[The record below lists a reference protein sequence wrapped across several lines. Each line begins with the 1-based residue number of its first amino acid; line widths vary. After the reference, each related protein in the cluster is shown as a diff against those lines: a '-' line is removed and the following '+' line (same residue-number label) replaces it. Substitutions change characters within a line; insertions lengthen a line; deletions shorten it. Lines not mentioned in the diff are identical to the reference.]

1 MSKTVIDDHVRAF
14 NAMDLSAFLLCFSD
28 EIEIFKLPGGEIIAQ
43 GMDSI
48 RAVYAKKFND
58 SPGLN
63 CVILNIMTQGKYTV
77 LHEKIT
83 GYPESPVTYNIAL
96 YEVENE
102 RIRRVWLIGENAA
115 E

>member
-1 MSKTVIDDHVRAF
+1 MSKNVIDDHVLAF
-14 NAMDLSAFLLCFSD
+14 NARDLSAFLDCFSD
-28 EIEIFKLPGGEIIAQ
+28 EIEIFKLPNGEVITQ
-43 GMDSI
+43 GLESI
-48 RAVYAKKFND
+48 RAVYAEKFKD

-63 CVILNIMTQGKYTV
+63 CVILNIMNQGNYTV